1 MLSAASYRIGPVRND
16 CLRVPDSRG
25 YLRRSWISLRET
37 PVMYL
42 TETDKKL
49 QRDAALFVLEHAQ
62 PTASREWRNPLTG
75 FSGRIEGQGDLI
87 SDPGLRC
94 RKIKVVAQVKG
105 AESVFVVPLCK
116 DASGEWL
123 FASAL
128 KLHARSGQ
136 GPVATQSVLNV
147 PT

>member
-1 MLSAASYRIGPVRND
+1 
-16 CLRVPDSRG
+16 
-25 YLRRSWISLRET
+25 
-37 PVMYL
+37 MYL

-94 RKIKVVAQVKG
+94 RKIKVVVQVKG
-105 AESVFVVPLCK
+105 AESVFVFPLCK
-116 DASGEWL
+116 DASGEWF
-123 FASAL
+123 FASGP
-128 KLHARSGQ
+128 KFHARSEPGH
-136 GPVATQSVLNV
+136 VSTQSVLDAR
-147 PT
+147 T